1 MAIKLY
7 RNFPEFSPFNFWD
20 DFEKAMKEFE
30 KDSFGKMTLDVYE
43 TDEAAFIEAEL
54 PGVKKDDINI
64 NVEDGVLTI
73 SAEKNIEEEEQKGRK
88 YFTKEI
94 KHGSFKRAFEIP
106 EYLNEEDI
114 KAKFNE
120 GILKIEIPRKEEEV
134 KKNKKIDI
142 E

>member
-7 RNFPEFSPFNFWD
+7 RNFPEFSPLDIFD
-20 DFEKAMKEFE
+20 DFEKMMKGYE
-30 KDSFGKMTLDVYE
+30 KDSFGNMSLDLYE

-54 PGVKKDDINI
+54 PGVQKDDISI

-73 SAEKNIEEEEQKGRK
+73 TAEKNIEEEEQKGRK
-88 YFTKEI
+88 YFTREI
-94 KHGSFKRAFEIP
+94 KYGSFKRAFEIP
-106 EYLNEEDI
+106 EYLNDEEI
-114 KAKFNE
+114 KAKFND

>member
-7 RNFPEFSPFNFWD
+7 RNFPEFSPF
-20 DFEKAMKEFE
+20 DFFEEFE
-30 KDSFGKMTLDVYE
+30 KMMNGYEKDTFGKMNLDVYE

-54 PGVKKDDINI
+54 PGVKKEDINI

-73 SAEKNIEEEEQKGRK
+73 SAEKNVEEEQKGRK
-88 YFTKEI
+88 YYTKEI
-94 KHGSFKRAFEIP
+94 RHGSFKRSFEIP
-106 EYLNEEDI
+106 EYLNDEEI
-114 KAKFNE
+114 KAKFND

>member
-7 RNFPEFSPFNFWD
+7 RNFPEFSPLDIFE
-20 DFEKAMKEFE
+20 DFEKMMKGFE
-30 KDSFGKMTLDVYE
+30 KDSFSKMNLDVYE

-54 PGVKKDDINI
+54 PGVKKEDIKV

-73 SAEKNIEEEEQKGRK
+73 TAEKNIEEEEQKGRK
-88 YFTKEI
+88 YFTREI
-94 KHGSFKRAFEIP
+94 RYGSLKRAFELP
-106 EYLNEEDI
+106 EYLNDEEI
-114 KAKFNE
+114 KAKFND

>member
-7 RNFPEFSPFNFWD
+7 RNFPEFSPF
-20 DFEKAMKEFE
+20 DFFEEFE
-30 KDSFGKMTLDVYE
+30 KMMNGYEKDTFGKMNLDVYE

-54 PGVKKDDINI
+54 PGVKKEDINI

-73 SAEKNIEEEEQKGRK
+73 SAEKNVEEEQKGRK
-88 YFTKEI
+88 YYTKEI
-94 KHGSFKRAFEIP
+94 KHGSFKRSFEIP
-106 EYLNEEDI
+106 EYLNDEEI
-114 KAKFNE
+114 KAKFDE

>member
-7 RNFPEFSPFNFWD
+7 RNFPEFSPLDIFE
-20 DFEKAMKEFE
+20 DFEKMMRGFE
-30 KDSFGKMTLDVYE
+30 KDSFSKMSLDVYE

-54 PGVKKDDINI
+54 PGVKKEDIKV

-73 SAEKNIEEEEQKGRK
+73 TAEKTIEEEEQKGRK
-88 YFTKEI
+88 YFTREI
-94 KHGSFKRAFEIP
+94 RYGSLKRAFELP
-106 EYLNEEDI
+106 EYLNDEEI
-114 KAKFNE
+114 KAKFKD

>member
-7 RNFPEFSPFNFWD
+7 RNFPEFSPFDFFE
-20 DFEKAMKEFE
+20 DFEKMMKGYE
-30 KDSFGKMTLDVYE
+30 KDTFGKMSLDVYE

-73 SAEKNIEEEEQKGRK
+73 SAEKNVEEEEQKGRK
-88 YFTKEI
+88 YYTKEI
-94 KHGSFKRAFEIP
+94 KHGSFKRSFEIP
-106 EYLNEEDI
+106 EYLNDEEI
-114 KAKFNE
+114 KAKFDK